1 LAELVDTNAEVA
13 FDLDGSGSRKWAWI
27 TPKAAWL
34 VYDPDSCGQITSGL
48 QMFGNVTFWIF
59 WHDGYEALSAL
70 DDNGDGVLSGR
81 ELKGLALWNDADG
94 NGVSDPGEVL
104 PVQAFGIT
112 RLSCTSHIH
121 GSGIPW
127 NPAGVTFGDGSSR
140 PTYDW
145 IAASP
150 QGE

>member
-1 LAELVDTNAEVA
+1 MQRL
-13 FDLDGSGSRKWAWI
+13 
-27 TPKAAWL
+27 TPPGTGWRRR
-34 VYDPDSCGQITSGL
+34 DRCQL
-48 QMFGNVTFWIF
+48 QMFGSVTFWIF
-59 WHDGYEALSAL
+59 WQDGYEALGAL
-70 DDNGDGVLSGR
+70 DDNGDGVLTGS
-81 ELKGLALWNDADG
+81 ELNGLALWNDANG
-94 NGVSDPGEVL
+94 NGLSDPGEVL

-127 NPAGVTFGDGSSR
+127 NPAGVTFSDGSSR

-150 QGE
+150 Q